1 MGWVKNML
9 QNWLEISKED
19 NSVAITIKQNE
30 NFESSCAINRVWLRG
45 DSYELEQLYKQL
57 PHRETTFWGSIP
69 SAGMKMKK
77 SHTGL
82 PKRIVKVLA
91 EIVMDS
97 YNGTDFKDQDW
108 KAIEE
113 DEDFDFEEFI
123 ETAIIDAIGINDGA
137 ARICYDPTI
146 TDKPIIEWFSGDKV
160 EFVYKRKR
168 LIEIIFKTFYT
179 QNTKRYLLKERY
191 GKGYIKYEL
200 YDDDKKV
207 NLSTIEELSKL
218 RDLTFDKK
226 TMWAVPLIVDK
237 SFKYEGRGESKL
249 EGKHDAFDSLDEVVS
264 QWIEAVRT
272 GRAKT
277 YIPENL
283 LPKNPKTGEPL
294 LPNPYDNQFIE
305 TESDM
310 KEGSSNKI
318 QVEQPDIPSDKLL
331 QTYITYLEMA
341 LQGLVS
347 PSTLGIDTKK
357 IQDPNASY
365 ERQMEKTTM
374 NTRQSIIDA
383 LSKFIP
389 RLINTTLQSMDQ
401 MADKPP
407 RAKASINVK
416 FGEFDTPSFD
426 SQIDSISKAK
436 NGGIMSLQTSIDE
449 LYGDSKDEKWKK
461 EELAR
466 LKEEQGITMMDEPSI
481 NDDVDFNDIDTKYG
495 IEHDGSNFG
504 KTKIKKGETTTI
516 NVKKEK

>member
-9 QNWLEISKED
+9 QNWLEINKDD

-30 NFESSCAINRVWLRG
+30 NFESSCVINRIWLRG
-45 DSYELEQLYKQL
+45 NSYELEQLYKQL
-57 PHRETTFWGSIP
+57 PNRETTFWGSVP
-69 SAGMKMKK
+69 SVGMKIKK

-82 PKRIVKVLA
+82 PKRIIKVLA
-91 EIVMDS
+91 ELVMDS
-97 YNGTDFKDQDW
+97 YNGVDLVDKDW

-113 DEDFDFEEFI
+113 DEDFDFEDII
-123 ETAIIDAIGINDGA
+123 ETAISDAIGINDGA
-137 ARICYDPTI
+137 ARICYDQTI

-179 QNTKRYLLKERY
+179 KNSKRYLLKEIY
-191 GKGYIKYEL
+191 GKGYIKYKL
-200 YDDDKKV
+200 YDEDKQV
-207 NLSTIEELSKL
+207 ALSTIEELSKL
-218 RDLTFDKK
+218 RDLTFDDKV
-226 TMWAVPLIVDK
+226 MWAVPLIVDK

-249 EGKHDAFDSLDEVVS
+249 EGKHDAFDSLDEIVS

-283 LPKNPKTGEPL
+283 IPKNPKTGEPL

-318 QVEQPDIPSDKLL
+318 QVEQPDIPSDKYL

-341 LQGLVS
+341 LQGLIS

-357 IQDPNASY
+357 LQDPNAQY

-389 RLINTTLQSMDQ
+389 KLINVTLQSMDQ
-401 MADKPP
+401 MAGGSP
-407 RAKASINVK
+407 RNKAVINVK

-426 SQIDSISKAK
+426 SQIDSISRAK
-436 NGGIMSLQTSIDE
+436 MNGIMSLETSIDE
-449 LYGDSKDEKWKK
+449 LYGDSKDEKWKQK
-461 EELAR
+461 ELKR
-466 LKEEQGITMMDEPSI
+466 LKEEQGIISMNEPSI
-481 NDDVDFNDIDTKYG
+481 NEEVDFNDIDTEENPV
-495 IEHDGSNFG
+495 ISG
-504 KTKIKKGETTTI
+504 KDLVKSGNQQKNGKK
-516 NVKKEK
+516 VAKE